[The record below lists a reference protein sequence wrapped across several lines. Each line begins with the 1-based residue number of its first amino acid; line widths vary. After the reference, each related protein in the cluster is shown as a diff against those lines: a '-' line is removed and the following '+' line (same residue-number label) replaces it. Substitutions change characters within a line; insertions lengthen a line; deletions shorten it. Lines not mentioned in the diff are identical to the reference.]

1 MQSLN
6 RILIYLAHILNKNK
20 FLILLPQKLTTFMKY
35 LTLFSSL
42 FILFAACTSKNKN
55 YDASG
60 MFEATEVIVSAEAT
74 GKILAL
80 NIIEGQKVEA
90 FEPLGLID
98 TTQLYLQKVQ
108 LLQSKSQVGTR
119 KQNIDT
125 QLASLEEQLAYQQRE
140 KTRIEKLIAAKAGNT
155 KQLDDINAQIAII
168 KKQIAATKENLEKN
182 NQGVSDNTG
191 LVEAQIAA
199 IDDQLLKSHIKSPI
213 SGTVLVK
220 YAEAGEVTAMGRPLF
235 KVADL
240 ENIYLRAYIT
250 SAQLTQIKLGQQVKV
265 FSDFGEKER
274 REYNGTITWISS
286 EAEFTP
292 KTIQTKDERAN
303 LVYAIKILVQND
315 SYLKIGMYGDV
326 KFEL

>member
-1 MQSLN
+1 
-6 RILIYLAHILNKNK
+6 
-20 FLILLPQKLTTFMKY
+20 MKY
-35 LTLFSSL
+35 LSLFSGL
-42 FILFAACTSKNKN
+42 LILFAACTSKNKH

-74 GKILAL
+74 GKILTL
-80 NIIEGQKVEA
+80 NIIEGQRVEA

-108 LLQSKSQVGTR
+108 LLQTKSQVGTR
-119 KQNIDT
+119 KQNVDT
-125 QLASLEEQLAYQQRE
+125 QLASLEEQLAYQERE

-168 KKQIAATKENLEKN
+168 KKQIAAHRENLEKN
-182 NQGVSDNTG
+182 NQGVFDNTG
-191 LVEAQIAA
+191 FIAAQIAA
-199 IDDQLLKSHIKSPI
+199 INDQLLKAHIKSPI

-274 REYNGTITWISS
+274 REYTGAITWISS

-303 LVYAIKILVQND
+303 LVYAIKISVQND
-315 SYLKIGMYGDV
+315 GYLKIGMYGDLRLV
-326 KFEL
+326 VND

>member
-1 MQSLN
+1 
-6 RILIYLAHILNKNK
+6 
-20 FLILLPQKLTTFMKY
+20 MKY
-35 LTLFSSL
+35 LSLFSGL
-42 FILFAACTSKNKN
+42 LILFAACTSKNKH

-74 GKILAL
+74 GKILTL
-80 NIIEGQKVEA
+80 NIIEGQRVEA

-108 LLQSKSQVGTR
+108 LLQTKSQVGTR
-119 KQNIDT
+119 KQNVDT
-125 QLASLEEQLAYQQRE
+125 QLASLEEQLAYQERE

-182 NQGVSDNTG
+182 NQGVSDNKD
-191 LVEAQIAA
+191 LIAAQIAA
-199 IDDQLLKSHIKSPI
+199 INDQLLKSHIKSPI

-274 REYNGTITWISS
+274 REYTGAITWISS

-292 KTIQTKDERAN
+292 KTIQTKEERTN
-303 LVYAIKILVQND
+303 LVYAIKILVKND
-315 SYLKIGMYGDV
+315 GYLKIGMYGDV
-326 KFEL
+326 KIY

>member
-1 MQSLN
+1 
-6 RILIYLAHILNKNK
+6 
-20 FLILLPQKLTTFMKY
+20 MKY
-35 LTLFSSL
+35 IALFSSL
-42 FILFAACTSKNKN
+42 ILLLSACTSKNKN

-74 GKILAL
+74 GKILTL

-98 TTQLYLQKVQ
+98 TVQLYLQKVQ

-182 NQGVSDNTG
+182 NQGVSDNTS
-191 LVEAQIAA
+191 LVAAQIAA
-199 IDDQLLKSHIKSPI
+199 IDDQLLKAHIKSPI
-213 SGTVLVK
+213 FGTILVK

-235 KVADL
+235 KVADV

-265 FSDFGEKER
+265 YSDFGEKER

-315 SYLKIGMYGDV
+315 GYLKIGMYGDV
-326 KFEL
+326 RFN

>member
-1 MQSLN
+1 
-6 RILIYLAHILNKNK
+6 
-20 FLILLPQKLTTFMKY
+20 MKY
-35 LTLFSSL
+35 LSLFSSFL
-42 FILFAACTSKNKN
+42 ILFAACASKNKH

-74 GKILAL
+74 GKILTL
-80 NIIEGQKVEA
+80 NIIEGQKVETL
-90 FEPLGLID
+90 EPLGLID

-108 LLQSKSQVGTR
+108 LLQSKSQVSTR
-119 KQNIDT
+119 KQNVDT

-168 KKQIAATKENLEKN
+168 QKQIAAAKENLEKN
-182 NQGVSDNTG
+182 NQGISDNKD
-191 LVEAQIAA
+191 LIEAQIAA
-199 IDDQLLKSHIKSPI
+199 INDQLLKARINSPI
-213 SGTVLVK
+213 SGTILVK
-220 YAEAGEVTAMGRPLF
+220 YAEAGEVTAMSRPLF

-250 SAQLTQIKLGQQVKV
+250 AAQLTQIKLGQQVNV

-274 REYNGTITWISS
+274 REYTGTITWISS

-303 LVYAIKILVQND
+303 LVYAIKVLVQND
-315 SYLKIGMYGDV
+315 GYLKIGMYGDLKLV
-326 KFEL
+326 MING

>member
-1 MQSLN
+1 
-6 RILIYLAHILNKNK
+6 
-20 FLILLPQKLTTFMKY
+20 MKY
-35 LTLFSSL
+35 LAIFSS
-42 FILFAACTSKNKN
+42 FVFLFAACSSKNKH

-60 MFEATEVIVSAEAT
+60 MFEATEVIVSAEAM
-74 GKILAL
+74 GKILTL
-80 NIIEGQKVEA
+80 NMIEGQRVEA
-90 FEPLGLID
+90 FEILGLID
-98 TTQLYLQKVQ
+98 TIQLYLQKVQ
-108 LLQSKSQVGTR
+108 LLQSKKQVGAR
-119 KQNIDT
+119 KQDVDN
-125 QLASLEEQLAYQQRE
+125 QLASLEEQLAYQQHERI
-140 KTRIEKLIAAKAGNT
+140 RIEKLIAAKAGNA

-168 KKQIAATKENLEKN
+168 QKQIAAAKENLEKN

-199 IDDQLLKSHIKSPI
+199 VNDQLSKAYIKSPV

-220 YAEAGEVTAMGRPLF
+220 YAEAGEVTTMGRPLF

-240 ENIYLRAYIT
+240 EHIYLRAYIT
-250 SAQLTQIKLGQQVKV
+250 SAQLTQIKLEQQVKV

-315 SYLKIGMYGDV
+315 GYLKIGMYGDV
-326 KFEL
+326 RF